1 MPVATDAAGFPVTRT
16 PAGVARSARGARD
29 LAGLDARVS
38 GCRACPRLV
47 VLVRGVAGL
56 DVEHPWLLAG
66 LEGRMGDG
74 GRERLQARLGVREV
88 VGGRGVLLESME
100 GIWVVQAVEV
110 RVSGRHWRG

>member
-1 MPVATDAAGFPVTRT
+1 MRGLGVTYQLRL
-16 PAGVARSARGARD
+16 GAC
-29 LAGLDARVS
+29 ARVEVS
-38 GCRACPRLV
+38 VRPLGALGAELACPRLV

-56 DVEHPWLLAG
+56 DVEYPWLLAG
-66 LEGRMGDG
+66 LEGRMGDR
-74 GRERLQARLGVREV
+74 GRERLQARLGMREV